1 MEEKVLDCP
10 PSFTLYGMPVC
21 RGRVE
26 GQACVI
32 KTLDDVSKIQA
43 GDVMICKYT
52 DVGWSPYFPMIS
64 GLVTEIGGLVSHG
77 AVVARECGIP
87 SIVNTAKA
95 TVMIRTGDRVVL
107 DAIAGIV
114 SKL

>member
-1 MEEKVLDCP
+1 
-10 PSFTLYGMPVC
+10 MPVC

-26 GQACVI
+26 GRACI
-32 KTLDDVSKIQA
+32 ITTIDDLSDLKT

-64 GLVTEIGGLVSHG
+64 GLVTEIGGLISHG

-87 SIVNTAKA
+87 SIVNTTNA
-95 TVMIRTGDRVVL
+95 TDMIRTGDRVIV
-107 DAIAGIV
+107 DGTAGTV